1 MDKTSAKIA
10 MEELTLML
18 FYLSHFTEM
27 DRFSNENDLYAWKGY
42 NFDVLNKLD
51 DEDYIRQGSH
61 PSRTKSVY
69 ITEEGI
75 KKAKELMEKYG
86 VEDWQVR
93 QS

>member
-10 MEELTLML
+10 MEELTMML
-18 FYLSHFTEM
+18 LYLSHFTEK

-51 DEDYIRQGSH
+51 DEDYIRQGLR

-69 ITEEGI
+69 ITEVGV
-75 KKAKELMEKYG
+75 KRAKELMEKYG
-86 VEDWQVR
+86 IEDW
-93 QS
+93 

>member
-10 MEELTLML
+10 MEELTIML
-18 FYLSHFTEM
+18 LYLSRFTEEG
-27 DRFSNENDLYAWKGY
+27 RFSDGNDLYAWKGY

-69 ITEEGI
+69 ITEEGV
-75 KKAKELMEKYG
+75 KRAKVLMEKYG
-86 VEDWQVR
+86 VEDW
-93 QS
+93 

>member
-10 MEELTLML
+10 MEELTIML
-18 FYLSHFTEM
+18 LYLSRFTEE
-27 DRFSNENDLYAWKGY
+27 DRFSDGNDLYAWKGY

-75 KKAKELMEKYG
+75 KRAKELMEKYG
-86 VEDWQVR
+86 VEDW
-93 QS
+93 